1 MVIAARTALLSL
13 LVALGGGCED
23 GPAPEPVPV
32 RLAVAEGW
40 VRITDPTMDVFADE
54 RPADATCDDAG
65 YLVEPV
71 TQWFEVLTDVCDYL
85 TVRQGTREPLAPG
98 DVVTIEA
105 SHEVLTAP
113 SPGEGYVGFALDGV
127 VVWEV
132 RVPIPGEAG
141 ELSGEVTIDRAL
153 PAGTE
158 MQLHVH
164 NHGANA
170 WALRSVMV
178 TPAD

>member
-1 MVIAARTALLSL
+1 MIAARTALLSL
-13 LVALGGGCED
+13 LLALAGGCQDE
-23 GPAPEPVPV
+23 PEPEPVPV

-40 VRITDPTMDVFADE
+40 VRITDPAKDVFADE

-71 TQWFEVLTDVCDYL
+71 TQVFEVKTDVCDFL

-98 DVVTIEA
+98 DVVTIA
-105 SHEVLTAP
+105 AFHEELAAP
-113 SPGEGYVGFALDGV
+113 SPGEGYLGLAIDGA

-132 RVPIPGEAG
+132 RVAIPGEAG
-141 ELSGEVTIDRAL
+141 ELGGEVMIDRAL

-158 MQLHVH
+158 MQFHVH

-170 WALRSVMV
+170 WELRSVTV